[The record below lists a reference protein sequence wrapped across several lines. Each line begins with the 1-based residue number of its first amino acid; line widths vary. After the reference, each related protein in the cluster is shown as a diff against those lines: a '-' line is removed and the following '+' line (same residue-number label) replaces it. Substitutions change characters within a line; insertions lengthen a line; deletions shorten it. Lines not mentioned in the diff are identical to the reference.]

1 MTPIALRFLN
11 AGILRLRNS
20 LTPAPRGVRL
30 YPTCR
35 RSGRPRRRRPHPAG
49 PHSRLSPLRC
59 RRDQR
64 RPTAVPATPGIRR
77 SLQRAELPT
86 PGRIQWL
93 GRRRIPADD
102 AMVNGVLISLGRY
115 QASADQG
122 VVGESP
128 EVDVIPSLR
137 PTQQTSRVSGW
148 VGSPPDSRDSM
159 IHSRR
164 PAPWTG
170 QYRRRWAGPSAL
182 GRTVG
187 LGRTIG
193 AGQDRWRR
201 ASRGKIENGARAAR
215 SLAPPGPRVWGRPAS
230 SPSRCCGS
238 PHTL

>member
-35 RSGRPRRRRPHPAG
+35 RSGRPRRRRPRPAG

-187 LGRTIG
+187 